1 MNKGL
6 LALIILLLT
15 GVIGFSQNDELLK
28 VIKANS
34 LLSYGGSDLV
44 NFEKETYI
52 VGVAAVEVGTK
63 KISSLTRIGKVKAE
77 QQVSSFVNGSDITS
91 RTEYYLKEEQTTIN
105 DSTAVETTETFVEYI
120 REDTEG
126 FVKMMQPAGFWFSE
140 DKSVFYYALYKQ
152 VEL

>member
-6 LALIILLLT
+6 LTLIILLLT

-28 VIKANS
+28 AIQANS
-34 LLSYGGSDLV
+34 LLSYGGSDIV

-63 KISSLTRIGKVKAE
+63 KISSLTRIGKVKAG
-77 QQVSSFVNGSDITS
+77 QQVISFVNGSDITS
-91 RTEYYLKEEQTTIN
+91 RTESYLKEELTTIN

-140 DKSVFYYALYKQ
+140 DKSVFYYALYKL